1 MIEITPKAAAQ
12 IQLSI
17 QEGETDGLVLR
28 IAATR
33 NDDNS
38 IHYGMGFDEKKEADT
53 SYTVEGINIIVSAL
67 SADLLKGTRL
77 DYVELEPGKH
87 QFIFLN
93 PNDPEYTPPTES

>member
-1 MIEITPKAAAQ
+1 MIEITPEAAAQ
-12 IQLSI
+12 IKLSI
-17 QEGETDGLVLR
+17 QEGQTDDLTLR

-38 IHYGMGFDEKKEADT
+38 VHYGMGFDEPKESDI
-53 SYTVEGINIIVSAL
+53 SINSSGIDVIISPVS
-67 SADLLKGTRL
+67 SDLLKDTKL
-77 DYVELEPGKH
+77 DYVELEAGKY

>member
-1 MIEITPKAAAQ
+1 MIEITPEAAAQ
-12 IQLSI
+12 IKLSM
-17 QEGETDGLVLR
+17 QEGQTDGLVLR

-38 IHYGMGFDEKKEADT
+38 IHYGMGFDEIKD
-53 SYTVEGINIIVSAL
+53 SDISVNSSGVDIIVSPI
-67 SADLLKGTRL
+67 SSDLLKDTRL

-93 PNDPEYTPPTES
+93 PNDPEYTPPTEV